1 MLKIANSLLCSN
13 TIHHSPSI
21 RMQSIDD
28 NSLLLSHP
36 SSPLLP
42 SSPLFSP
49 LLPSSPL
56 FSPPH
61 SSPLLPPSTLG
72 SPCPTRRVRRQSR
85 GYATTVAEHPD
96 KYPNRKFHPGNQ
108 IGKGAGNME
117 DQCMHLQSVHA
128 QTNQKQ
134 HLQSAVLGSPR
145 RSAWTPHTP

>member
-1 MLKIANSLLCSN
+1 MLVNSRLNVTIPYQLSYLPRQSRTTAQIAAVWQMCVQLKKWCTVHERCRTLHQCICKTLALLK
-13 TIHHSPSI
+13 T
-21 RMQSIDD
+21 Q
-28 NSLLLSHP
+28 
-36 SSPLLP
+36 
-42 SSPLFSP
+42 
-49 LLPSSPL
+49 
-56 FSPPH
+56 
-61 SSPLLPPSTLG
+61 TLG